1 MAKIQSQKMKL
12 LYLLQIL
19 LTMTDDEHGL
29 TLSQLLDELE
39 KKDITAERK
48 SIYDDFEALR
58 LFGIDIESRKENRTT
73 VYFVANRTFELPE
86 LKLLVDAVQSSK
98 FITHRKS
105 NELIKKLEAFCSVHQ
120 ASQLQRQVF
129 VANRVKTMNES
140 IYYCVDDI
148 HNAISENRQITFQY
162 FDWGTDKKKHLRHDG
177 KLYRV
182 SPWALSWDD
191 ENYYMIAFDS
201 ENEEI
206 RHYRVDKMMNVNL
219 TGEKRAG
226 AKLFKNFD
234 MAVYA
239 KKTFGMFAGEE
250 RDVTL
255 RCKNHLA
262 GVLIDRF
269 GHSITMTND
278 GDDYFTVTVKA
289 AVSPLFITWLMNFGD
304 DVKILSPDDV
314 IEKYVEI
321 AKECLGIYKDD
332 KMS

>member
-19 LTMTDDEHGL
+19 LENTDDEHAL
-29 TLSQLLDELE
+29 TLSELLYELT
-39 KKDITAERK
+39 KKGITAERK

-58 LFGIDIESRKENRTT
+58 LFGVDVESRKENRTT
-73 VYFVANRTFELPE
+73 VYFIANRTFELPE

-98 FITHRKS
+98 FITHKKS
-105 NELIKKLEAFCSVHQ
+105 NELIKKLETLSSVHQ

-162 FDWGTDKKKHLRHDG
+162 FDWGTDKKKHLRHNG
-177 KLYRV
+177 KIYHV

-191 ENYYMIAFDS
+191 ENYYMIAFDC
-201 ENEEI
+201 EQNEI
-206 RHYRVDKMMNVNL
+206 RHYRVDKMMNVRI
-219 TGEKRAG
+219 TEEKRSG

-255 RCKNHLA
+255 RCKDSLA
-262 GVLIDRF
+262 GVMIDRF
-269 GHSITMTND
+269 GQNIVMKNGED
-278 GDDYFTVTVKA
+278 GFFTVTVKA
-289 AVSPLFITWLMNFGD
+289 AVSPLFITWLMNFGAD
-304 DVKILSPDDV
+304 IRILSPDDV
-314 IEKYVEI
+314 IEKYVET
-321 AKECLGIYKDD
+321 AKKCLDVYQ
-332 KMS
+332 S

>member
-19 LTMTDDEHGL
+19 LENTDDEHAL
-29 TLSQLLDELE
+29 TLSELLYELT
-39 KKDITAERK
+39 KKGITAERK

-58 LFGIDIESRKENRTT
+58 LFGVDVESRKENRTT
-73 VYFVANRTFELPE
+73 VYFIANRTFELPE

-98 FITHRKS
+98 FITHKKS
-105 NELIKKLEAFCSVHQ
+105 NELIKKLETLSSVHQ

-162 FDWGTDKKKHLRHDG
+162 FDWGTDKKKHLRHNG
-177 KLYRV
+177 KIYHV

-201 ENEEI
+201 EQNEI
-206 RHYRVDKMMNVNL
+206 RHYRVDKMMNVRI
-219 TGEKRAG
+219 TEEKRSG

-255 RCKNHLA
+255 RCKDSLA
-262 GVLIDRF
+262 GVMIDRF
-269 GHSITMTND
+269 GQNIVMKNGED
-278 GDDYFTVTVKA
+278 GFFTVTVKA
-289 AVSPLFITWLMNFGD
+289 AVSPLFITWLMNFGAD
-304 DVKILSPDDV
+304 IRILSPDDV
-314 IEKYVEI
+314 IEKYVET
-321 AKECLGIYKDD
+321 AKKCLDVYQ
-332 KMS
+332 S

>member
-29 TLSQLLDELE
+29 TLSQLLSQLE
-39 KKDITAERK
+39 QRNITAERK

-58 LFGIDIESRKENRTT
+58 HYGIDIESRKENRTT

-98 FITHRKS
+98 FITHKKS
-105 NELIKKLEAFCSVHQ
+105 NELIKKLETLCSVHQ

-162 FDWGTDKKKHLRHDG
+162 FDWGTDRKKHLRHDG
-177 KLYRV
+177 KIYRV

-201 ENEEI
+201 DIEEI

-219 TGEKRAG
+219 TDEKRDG

-262 GVLIDRF
+262 GVMIDRF
-269 GHSITMTND
+269 GHGITIAKD
-278 GDDYFTVTVKA
+278 GDEFFIVTIKA
-289 AVSPLFITWLMNFGD
+289 AVSPLFLTWLMNFGSE
-304 DVKILSPDDV
+304 VQILSPDDV
-314 IEKYVEI
+314 IEKYLDI
-321 AKECLGIYKDD
+321 AKGCLNIYQNE
-332 KMS
+332 

>member
-19 LTMTDDEHGL
+19 LENTDDEHAL
-29 TLSQLLDELE
+29 TLSELLYELA
-39 KKDITAERK
+39 KKGITAERK

-58 LFGIDIESRKENRTT
+58 LFGVDVESRKENRTT
-73 VYFVANRTFELPE
+73 VYFIANRTFELPE

-98 FITHRKS
+98 FITHKKS
-105 NELIKKLEAFCSVHQ
+105 NELIKKLETLSSVHQ

-162 FDWGTDKKKHLRHDG
+162 FDWGTDKKKHLRHNG
-177 KLYRV
+177 KIYHV

-191 ENYYMIAFDS
+191 ENYYMIAFDC
-201 ENEEI
+201 EQNEI
-206 RHYRVDKMMNVNL
+206 RHYRVDKMMNVRI
-219 TGEKRAG
+219 TDKKRDG

-255 RCKNHLA
+255 RCKDSLA
-262 GVLIDRF
+262 GVMIDRF
-269 GHSITMTND
+269 GQNIVMKNGED
-278 GDDYFTVTVKA
+278 GFFTVTVKA
-289 AVSPLFITWLMNFGD
+289 AVSPLFITWLMNFGAD
-304 DVKILSPDDV
+304 IRILSPDDV
-314 IEKYVEI
+314 IEKYVET
-321 AKECLGIYKDD
+321 AKKCLDVYQ
-332 KMS
+332 S

>member
-19 LTMTDDEHGL
+19 LENTDDEHAL
-29 TLSQLLDELE
+29 TLSELLYELA
-39 KKDITAERK
+39 KKGITAERK

-58 LFGIDIESRKENRTT
+58 LFGVDVESRKENRTT
-73 VYFVANRTFELPE
+73 VYFIANRTFELPE

-98 FITHRKS
+98 FITHKKS
-105 NELIKKLEAFCSVHQ
+105 NELIKKLETLSSVHQ

-162 FDWGTDKKKHLRHDG
+162 FDWGTDKKKHLRHNG
-177 KLYRV
+177 KIYHV

-201 ENEEI
+201 EQNEI
-206 RHYRVDKMMNVNL
+206 RHYRVDKMMNVRI
-219 TGEKRAG
+219 TDKKRDG

-255 RCKNHLA
+255 RCKDSLA
-262 GVLIDRF
+262 GVMIDRF
-269 GHSITMTND
+269 GQNIVMKNGED
-278 GDDYFTVTVKA
+278 GFFTVTVKA
-289 AVSPLFITWLMNFGD
+289 AVSPLFITWLMNFGAD
-304 DVKILSPDDV
+304 IRILSPDDV
-314 IEKYVEI
+314 IEKYVET
-321 AKECLGIYKDD
+321 AKKCLDVYQ
-332 KMS
+332 S

>member
-29 TLSQLLDELE
+29 TLSQLLSQLE
-39 KKDITAERK
+39 QRNITAERK

-58 LFGIDIESRKENRTT
+58 HFGIDIESRKENRTT

-98 FITHRKS
+98 FITHKKS
-105 NELIKKLEAFCSVHQ
+105 NELIKKLETLCSVHQ

-162 FDWGTDKKKHLRHDG
+162 FDWGTDRKKHLRHDG
-177 KLYRV
+177 KIYRV

-191 ENYYMIAFDS
+191 EN
-201 ENEEI
+201 
-206 RHYRVDKMMNVNL
+206 
-219 TGEKRAG
+219 
-226 AKLFKNFD
+226 
-234 MAVYA
+234 
-239 KKTFGMFAGEE
+239 
-250 RDVTL
+250 
-255 RCKNHLA
+255 
-262 GVLIDRF
+262 
-269 GHSITMTND
+269 
-278 GDDYFTVTVKA
+278 
-289 AVSPLFITWLMNFGD
+289 
-304 DVKILSPDDV
+304 
-314 IEKYVEI
+314 
-321 AKECLGIYKDD
+321 
-332 KMS
+332 

>member
-19 LTMTDDEHGL
+19 LENTDDEHAL
-29 TLSQLLDELE
+29 TLSELLYELA
-39 KKDITAERK
+39 KKGITAERK

-58 LFGIDIESRKENRTT
+58 LFGVDVESRKENRTT
-73 VYFVANRTFELPE
+73 VYFIANRTFELPE

-98 FITHRKS
+98 FITHKKS
-105 NELIKKLEAFCSVHQ
+105 NELIKKLETLSSVHQ

-162 FDWGTDKKKHLRHDG
+162 FDWGTDKKKHLRHNG
-177 KLYRV
+177 KIYHV

-201 ENEEI
+201 EQNEI
-206 RHYRVDKMMNVNL
+206 RHYRVDKMMNVRI
-219 TGEKRAG
+219 TEEKRSG

-255 RCKNHLA
+255 RCKDSLA
-262 GVLIDRF
+262 GVMIDRF
-269 GHSITMTND
+269 GQNIVMKNGED
-278 GDDYFTVTVKA
+278 GFFTVTVKA
-289 AVSPLFITWLMNFGD
+289 AVSPLFITWLMNFGAD
-304 DVKILSPDDV
+304 IRILSPDDV
-314 IEKYVEI
+314 IEKYVET
-321 AKECLGIYKDD
+321 AKKCLDVYQ
-332 KMS
+332 S

>member
-19 LTMTDDEHGL
+19 LENTDDEHAL
-29 TLSQLLDELE
+29 TLSELLYELA
-39 KKDITAERK
+39 KKGITAERK

-58 LFGIDIESRKENRTT
+58 LFGVDVESRKENRTT
-73 VYFVANRTFELPE
+73 VYFIANRTFELPE

-98 FITHRKS
+98 FITHKKS
-105 NELIKKLEAFCSVHQ
+105 NELIKKLETLSSVHQ

-162 FDWGTDKKKHLRHDG
+162 FDWGTDKKKHLRHNG
-177 KLYRV
+177 KIYHV

-191 ENYYMIAFDS
+191 ENYYMIAFDC
-201 ENEEI
+201 EQNEI
-206 RHYRVDKMMNVNL
+206 RHYRVDKMMNVRI
-219 TGEKRAG
+219 TEEKRSG

-255 RCKNHLA
+255 RCKDSLA
-262 GVLIDRF
+262 GVMIDRF
-269 GHSITMTND
+269 GQNIVMKNGED
-278 GDDYFTVTVKA
+278 GFFTVTVKA
-289 AVSPLFITWLMNFGD
+289 AVSPLFITWLMNFGAD
-304 DVKILSPDDV
+304 IRILSPDDV
-314 IEKYVEI
+314 IEKYVET
-321 AKECLGIYKDD
+321 AKKCLDVYQ
-332 KMS
+332 S

>member
-19 LTMTDDEHGL
+19 LENTDDEHAL
-29 TLSQLLDELE
+29 TLSELLYKLA
-39 KKDITAERK
+39 KKGITAERK

-58 LFGIDIESRKENRTT
+58 LFGVDVESRKENRTT
-73 VYFVANRTFELPE
+73 VYFIANRTFELPE

-98 FITHRKS
+98 FITHKKS
-105 NELIKKLEAFCSVHQ
+105 NELIKKLETLSSVHQ

-162 FDWGTDKKKHLRHDG
+162 FDWGTDKKKHLRHYG
-177 KLYRV
+177 KIYHV

-191 ENYYMIAFDS
+191 ENYYMIAFDC
-201 ENEEI
+201 EQNEI
-206 RHYRVDKMMNVNL
+206 RHYRVDKMMNVRI
-219 TGEKRAG
+219 TEEKRSG

-255 RCKNHLA
+255 RCKDSLA
-262 GVLIDRF
+262 GVMIDRF
-269 GHSITMTND
+269 GQKIVMKNGED
-278 GDDYFTVTVKA
+278 GFFTVTVKA
-289 AVSPLFITWLMNFGD
+289 AVSPLFITWLMNFGAD
-304 DVKILSPDDV
+304 IRILSPDDV
-314 IEKYVEI
+314 IEKYVET
-321 AKECLGIYKDD
+321 AKKCLDVYQ
-332 KMS
+332 S

>member
-1 MAKIQSQKMKL
+1 MAKMQSQKMKL

-29 TLSQLLDELE
+29 TLSRILGELE
-39 KKDITAERK
+39 KRDITAERK

-58 LFGIDIESRKENRTT
+58 LFGIDVESRKENRTT
-73 VYFVANRTFELPE
+73 VYFVANRSFELPE

-105 NELIKKLEAFCSVHQ
+105 NELIKKLETLCSFHQ

-148 HNAISENRQITFQY
+148 HNAISQNRQITFQY

-177 KLYRV
+177 RIYRV
-182 SPWALSWDD
+182 SPWSLSWDD

-201 ENEEI
+201 ETEQI
-206 RHYRVDKMMNVNL
+206 RHYRVDKMINVNL
-219 TGEKRAG
+219 SEEKRDG

-255 RCKNHLA
+255 RCKDCLS
-262 GVLIDRF
+262 GVIIDRF
-269 GHSITMTND
+269 GHNITISDSSD
-278 GDDYFTVTVKA
+278 GFFTVTVKA
-289 AVSPLFITWLMNFGD
+289 AVSPLFITWLMNFGAD
-304 DVKILSPDDV
+304 IKILSPDDV
-314 IEKYVEI
+314 IEKYVQT
-321 AKECLGIYKDD
+321 AKECLEAYQN
-332 KMS
+332 

>member
-1 MAKIQSQKMKL
+1 MAKIQNQKMKL

-29 TLSQLLDELE
+29 TLAQLLDELE
-39 KKDITAERK
+39 KRDITAERK

-58 LFGIDIESRKENRTT
+58 VFGIDIESRKENRTT

-105 NELIKKLEAFCSVHQ
+105 NELIKKLETLCSVHQ

-140 IYYCVDDI
+140 IYYCVDDL
-148 HNAISENRQITFQY
+148 HNAISKNRQITFQY

-177 KLYRV
+177 KIYRV

-191 ENYYMIAFDS
+191 ENYYMIAYDS
-201 ENEEI
+201 GNEEI
-206 RHYRVDKMMNVNL
+206 RHYRVDKMMNVSL
-219 TGEKRAG
+219 TDEKREG
-226 AKLFKNFD
+226 AARFKNFD

-255 RCKNHLA
+255 RCKDYLS
-262 GVLIDRF
+262 GVIIDRF
-269 GHSITMTND
+269 GHNITISDSSD
-278 GDDYFTVTVKA
+278 GFFTVTVKA
-289 AVSPLFITWLMNFGD
+289 AVSPLFITWLMNFGTD
-304 DVKILSPDDV
+304 IKILSPDDV
-314 IEKYVEI
+314 IEKYVQT
-321 AKECLGIYKDD
+321 AKECLDAYQN
-332 KMS
+332 

>member
-1 MAKIQSQKMKL
+1 MKL

-19 LTMTDDEHGL
+19 LTMTDENHGL
-29 TLSQLLDELE
+29 TLSELLCELQ
-39 KKDITAERK
+39 KRDITAERK

-58 LFGIDIESRKENRTT
+58 RFGVDVESRKENRTT
-73 VYFVANRTFELPE
+73 VYFVADRTFEVPE

-129 VANRVKTMNES
+129 VTNRVKTMNEC

-148 HNAISENRQITFQY
+148 HNAISKNRQITFQY

-177 KLYRV
+177 KIYRV

-206 RHYRVDKMMNVNL
+206 RHYRVDKMINVNL
-219 TGEKRAG
+219 TDKKREG

-255 RCKNHLA
+255 RCKDSLA
-262 GVLIDRF
+262 GVIIDRF
-269 GHSITMTND
+269 GHNITITDTAD
-278 GDDYFTVTVKA
+278 GFFNVTVKA
-289 AVSPLFITWLMNFGD
+289 AVSPLFLTWLMNFGGD
-304 DVKILSPDDV
+304 IRILSPEDV
-314 IEKYVEI
+314 IEKYVDTAKKCLEI
-321 AKECLGIYKDD
+321 YQK
-332 KMS
+332 

>member
-19 LTMTDDEHGL
+19 LENTDDEHAL
-29 TLSQLLDELE
+29 TLSELLHELT
-39 KKDITAERK
+39 KKGITAERK

-58 LFGIDIESRKENRTT
+58 LFGVDVESRKENRTT
-73 VYFVANRTFELPE
+73 VYFIANRTFELPE

-98 FITHRKS
+98 FITHKKS
-105 NELIKKLEAFCSVHQ
+105 NELIKKLETLSSVHQ

-162 FDWGTDKKKHLRHDG
+162 FDWGTDKKKHLRHSG
-177 KLYRV
+177 KIYHV

-191 ENYYMIAFDS
+191 ENYYMIAFDC
-201 ENEEI
+201 EQNEI
-206 RHYRVDKMMNVNL
+206 RHYRVDKMMNVRI
-219 TGEKRAG
+219 TEEKRSG

-255 RCKNHLA
+255 RCKDSLA
-262 GVLIDRF
+262 GVMIDRF
-269 GHSITMTND
+269 GQNIVMKNGED
-278 GDDYFTVTVKA
+278 GFFTVTVKA
-289 AVSPLFITWLMNFGD
+289 AVSPLFITWLMNFGAD
-304 DVKILSPDDV
+304 IRILSPDDV
-314 IEKYVEI
+314 IEKYVET
-321 AKECLGIYKDD
+321 AKKCLDVYQ
-332 KMS
+332 S

>member
-19 LTMTDDEHGL
+19 LENTDDEHAL
-29 TLSQLLDELE
+29 TLSELLYELA
-39 KKDITAERK
+39 KKGITAERK

-58 LFGIDIESRKENRTT
+58 LFGVDVESRKENRTT
-73 VYFVANRTFELPE
+73 VYFIANRTFELPE

-98 FITHRKS
+98 FITHKKS
-105 NELIKKLEAFCSVHQ
+105 NELIKKLETLSSVHQ

-162 FDWGTDKKKHLRHDG
+162 FDWGTDKKKHLRHNG
-177 KLYRV
+177 KIYHV

-191 ENYYMIAFDS
+191 ENYYMIAFDC
-201 ENEEI
+201 EQNEI
-206 RHYRVDKMMNVNL
+206 RHYRVDKMMNVRI
-219 TGEKRAG
+219 TEEKRSG

-255 RCKNHLA
+255 RCKDSLA
-262 GVLIDRF
+262 GVMIDRF
-269 GHSITMTND
+269 GQNIVMKNGED
-278 GDDYFTVTVKA
+278 GFFTVTVKA
-289 AVSPLFITWLMNFGD
+289 AVSPLFITWLMNFGAD
-304 DVKILSPDDV
+304 IRILSPEDV
-314 IEKYVEI
+314 INKYIET
-321 AKECLGIYKDD
+321 AKKCLDVYQ
-332 KMS
+332 S

>member
-19 LTMTDDEHGL
+19 LENTDDEHAL
-29 TLSQLLDELE
+29 TLSELLYELT
-39 KKDITAERK
+39 KKGITAERK

-58 LFGIDIESRKENRTT
+58 LFGVDVESRKENRTT
-73 VYFVANRTFELPE
+73 VYFIANRTFELPE

-98 FITHRKS
+98 FITHKKS
-105 NELIKKLEAFCSVHQ
+105 NELIKKLETLSSVHQ

-162 FDWGTDKKKHLRHDG
+162 FDWGTDKKKHLRHNG
-177 KLYRV
+177 KIYHV

-191 ENYYMIAFDS
+191 ENYYMIAFDC
-201 ENEEI
+201 EQNEI
-206 RHYRVDKMMNVNL
+206 RHYRVDKMMNVRI
-219 TGEKRAG
+219 TEEKRSG

-255 RCKNHLA
+255 RCKDSLA
-262 GVLIDRF
+262 GVMIDRF
-269 GHSITMTND
+269 GQNIVMKNGED
-278 GDDYFTVTVKA
+278 GFFTVTVKA
-289 AVSPLFITWLMNFGD
+289 AVSPLFITWLMNFGAD
-304 DVKILSPDDV
+304 IRILSPDDV
-314 IEKYVEI
+314 INKYIET
-321 AKECLGIYKDD
+321 AKKCLDVYQ
-332 KMS
+332 S

>member
-1 MAKIQSQKMKL
+1 MKL

-19 LTMTDDEHGL
+19 LTMTDEEHGL
-29 TLSQLLDELE
+29 TLSELLHELE
-39 KKDITAERK
+39 KRDIIAERK

-58 LFGIDIESRKENRTT
+58 RFGIDIESRKENRTT
-73 VYFVANRTFELPE
+73 VYYVADRTFELPE

-105 NELIKKLEAFCSVHQ
+105 NELIKKLETLCSSHQ

-148 HNAISENRQITFQY
+148 HTAISENRQITFRY
-162 FDWGTDKKKHLRHDG
+162 FDWGTDRKKHLRHDG
-177 KLYRV
+177 KIYRV

-191 ENYYMIAFDS
+191 ENYYMIAFDP
-201 ENEEI
+201 EVDAI
-206 RHYRVDKMMNVNL
+206 RHYRVDKMLNVNL
-219 TGEKRAG
+219 TDEKRDG

-255 RCKNHLA
+255 RCKDSLA
-262 GVLIDRF
+262 GVIIDRF
-269 GHSITMTND
+269 GHNVTITDADD
-278 GDDYFTVTVKA
+278 GFFTVTVKA
-289 AVSPLFITWLMNFGD
+289 AVSPLFITWLMNFGSD
-304 DVKILSPDDV
+304 IRILSPEDV
-314 IEKYVEI
+314 INKYIET
-321 AKECLGIYKDD
+321 AKACLGVYQD
-332 KMS
+332 

>member
-1 MAKIQSQKMKL
+1 MVKIQSQKMKL

-29 TLSQLLDELE
+29 TLSQLLSQLE
-39 KKDITAERK
+39 QRNITAERK

-58 LFGIDIESRKENRTT
+58 HFGIDIESRKENRTT

-98 FITHRKS
+98 FITHKKS
-105 NELIKKLEAFCSVHQ
+105 NELIKKLETLCSVHQ

-162 FDWGTDKKKHLRHDG
+162 FDWGTDRKKHLRHDG
-177 KLYRV
+177 KIYRV

-201 ENEEI
+201 DNEEI

-219 TGEKRAG
+219 TDEKRDG

-250 RDVTL
+250 RGVTL

-262 GVLIDRF
+262 GVMIDRF
-269 GHSITMTND
+269 GHGITMAKD
-278 GDDYFTVTVKA
+278 GDEFFIVTIKA
-289 AVSPLFITWLMNFGD
+289 AVSPLFLTWLMNFGSE
-304 DVKILSPDDV
+304 VQILSPDDV
-314 IEKYVEI
+314 IEKYLEI
-321 AKECLGIYKDD
+321 AKGCLNIYQNE
-332 KMS
+332 

>member
-19 LTMTDDEHGL
+19 LENTDDEHAL
-29 TLSQLLDELE
+29 TLSELLHELS
-39 KKDITAERK
+39 KKGITAERK

-58 LFGIDIESRKENRTT
+58 LFGVDVESRKENRTT
-73 VYFVANRTFELPE
+73 VYFIANRTFELPE

-98 FITHRKS
+98 FITHKKS
-105 NELIKKLEAFCSVHQ
+105 NELIKKLETLSSAHQ

-162 FDWGTDKKKHLRHDG
+162 FDWGTDKKKHLRHNG
-177 KLYRV
+177 KIYHV

-191 ENYYMIAFDS
+191 ENYYMIAFDC
-201 ENEEI
+201 EQNEI
-206 RHYRVDKMMNVNL
+206 RHYRVDKMMNVRI
-219 TGEKRAG
+219 TEEKRSG

-255 RCKNHLA
+255 RCKDSLA
-262 GVLIDRF
+262 GVMIDRF
-269 GHSITMTND
+269 GQNIVMKNGED
-278 GDDYFTVTVKA
+278 GFFTVTVKA
-289 AVSPLFITWLMNFGD
+289 AVSPLFITWLMNFGAD
-304 DVKILSPDDV
+304 IRILSPDDV
-314 IEKYVEI
+314 INKYIET
-321 AKECLGIYKDD
+321 ARECLDVYQ
-332 KMS
+332 S

>member
-1 MAKIQSQKMKL
+1 MAKIQNQKMKL

-29 TLSQLLDELE
+29 TLAQLLNELE
-39 KKDITAERK
+39 KRDITAERK

-58 LFGIDIESRKENRTT
+58 VFGIDIESRKENRTT

-105 NELIKKLEAFCSVHQ
+105 NELIKKLETLCSVHQ

-140 IYYCVDDI
+140 IYYCVDDL
-148 HNAISENRQITFQY
+148 HNAISKNRQITFQY

-177 KLYRV
+177 KIYRV

-191 ENYYMIAFDS
+191 ENYYMIAYDS
-201 ENEEI
+201 GNEEI
-206 RHYRVDKMMNVNL
+206 RHFRVDKMMNVSL
-219 TGEKRAG
+219 TDEKREG
-226 AKLFKNFD
+226 AARFKNFD

-255 RCKNHLA
+255 RCKAYLS
-262 GVLIDRF
+262 GVIIDRF
-269 GHSITMTND
+269 GHNVTIIDEKN
-278 GDDYFTVTVKA
+278 GFFTVTVKA
-289 AVSPLFITWLMNFGD
+289 AVSPLFLTWLMNFGSD
-304 DVKILSPDDV
+304 IRILSPEDV
-314 IEKYVEI
+314 IEKYVET
-321 AKECLGIYKDD
+321 AKECLAVYQEN
-332 KMS
+332 

>member
-29 TLSQLLDELE
+29 TLSQLLSQLE
-39 KKDITAERK
+39 QRNITAERK

-58 LFGIDIESRKENRTT
+58 HYGIDIESRKENRTT

-98 FITHRKS
+98 FITHKKS
-105 NELIKKLEAFCSVHQ
+105 NELIKKLETLCSVHQ

-162 FDWGTDKKKHLRHDG
+162 FDWGTDRKKHLRHDG
-177 KLYRV
+177 KIYRV

-201 ENEEI
+201 DIEEI

-219 TGEKRAG
+219 TDEKRDG

-262 GVLIDRF
+262 GVMIDRF
-269 GHSITMTND
+269 GHGITMAKD
-278 GDDYFTVTVKA
+278 GDEFFIVTIKA
-289 AVSPLFITWLMNFGD
+289 AVSPLFLTWLMNFGSE
-304 DVKILSPDDV
+304 VQILSPDDV
-314 IEKYVEI
+314 IEKYLEI
-321 AKECLGIYKDD
+321 AKGCLNIYQNE
-332 KMS
+332 

>member
-29 TLSQLLDELE
+29 TLSQLLSQLE
-39 KKDITAERK
+39 QRNITAERK

-58 LFGIDIESRKENRTT
+58 HYGIDIESRKENRTT

-98 FITHRKS
+98 FITHKKS
-105 NELIKKLEAFCSVHQ
+105 NELIKKLETLCSVHQ

-162 FDWGTDKKKHLRHDG
+162 FDWGTDRKKHLRHDG
-177 KLYRV
+177 KIYRV

-201 ENEEI
+201 DIEEI

-219 TGEKRAG
+219 TDEKRDG

-262 GVLIDRF
+262 GVMIDRF
-269 GHSITMTND
+269 GHGITIAKD
-278 GDDYFTVTVKA
+278 GDEFFIVTIKA
-289 AVSPLFITWLMNFGD
+289 AVSPLFLTWLMNFGSE
-304 DVKILSPDDV
+304 VQILSPDDV
-314 IEKYVEI
+314 IEKYLEI
-321 AKECLGIYKDD
+321 AKGCLNIYQNE
-332 KMS
+332 

>member
-29 TLSQLLDELE
+29 TLSQLLSQLE
-39 KKDITAERK
+39 QRNITAERK

-58 LFGIDIESRKENRTT
+58 HFGIDIESRKENRTT

-98 FITHRKS
+98 FITHKKS
-105 NELIKKLEAFCSVHQ
+105 NELIKKLETLCSVHQ

-162 FDWGTDKKKHLRHDG
+162 FDWGTDRKKHLRHDG
-177 KLYRV
+177 KIYQV

-201 ENEEI
+201 DIEEI

-219 TGEKRAG
+219 TDEKRDG

-262 GVLIDRF
+262 GVMIDRF
-269 GHSITMTND
+269 GHGITMAKD
-278 GDDYFTVTVKA
+278 GDEFFIVTIKA
-289 AVSPLFITWLMNFGD
+289 AVSPLFLTWLMNFGSE
-304 DVKILSPDDV
+304 VQILSPDDV
-314 IEKYVEI
+314 IEKYLEI
-321 AKECLGIYKDD
+321 AKGCLNIYQNE
-332 KMS
+332 

>member
-19 LTMTDDEHGL
+19 LENTDDEHAL
-29 TLSQLLDELE
+29 TLSELLYELT
-39 KKDITAERK
+39 KKGITAERK

-58 LFGIDIESRKENRTT
+58 LFGVDVESRKENRTT
-73 VYFVANRTFELPE
+73 VYFIANRTFELPE

-98 FITHRKS
+98 FITHKKS
-105 NELIKKLEAFCSVHQ
+105 NELIKKLETLSSVHQ

-162 FDWGTDKKKHLRHDG
+162 FDWGTDKKKHLRHNG
-177 KLYRV
+177 KIYHV

-191 ENYYMIAFDS
+191 ENYYMIAFDC
-201 ENEEI
+201 EQNEI
-206 RHYRVDKMMNVNL
+206 RHYRVDKMMNVRI
-219 TGEKRAG
+219 TEEKRSG

-255 RCKNHLA
+255 RCKDSLA
-262 GVLIDRF
+262 GVMIDRF
-269 GHSITMTND
+269 GQNIVMKNGED
-278 GDDYFTVTVKA
+278 GFFTVTVKA
-289 AVSPLFITWLMNFGD
+289 AVSPLFITWLMNFGSD
-304 DVKILSPDDV
+304 IKILSPDDV
-314 IEKYVEI
+314 IEKYVET
-321 AKECLGIYKDD
+321 AKKCLDVYQ
-332 KMS
+332 S

>member
-29 TLSQLLDELE
+29 TLSQLLSQLE
-39 KKDITAERK
+39 QRNITAERK

-58 LFGIDIESRKENRTT
+58 HFGIDIESRKENRTT

-98 FITHRKS
+98 FITHKKS
-105 NELIKKLEAFCSVHQ
+105 NELIKKLETLCSVHQ

-162 FDWGTDKKKHLRHDG
+162 FDWGTDRKKHLRHNG
-177 KLYRV
+177 KIYRV

-201 ENEEI
+201 DNEEI

-219 TGEKRAG
+219 TDEKRDG

-262 GVLIDRF
+262 GVMIDRF
-269 GHSITMTND
+269 GHGITMAKD
-278 GDDYFTVTVKA
+278 GDEFFIVTIKA
-289 AVSPLFITWLMNFGD
+289 AVSPLFLTWLMNFGSE
-304 DVKILSPDDV
+304 VQILSPDAV
-314 IEKYVEI
+314 IEKYLEI
-321 AKECLGIYKDD
+321 AKGCLNIYQNE
-332 KMS
+332 

>member
-1 MAKIQSQKMKL
+1 MDKIQSQKMKL

-29 TLSQLLDELE
+29 TLSQLLSQLE
-39 KKDITAERK
+39 QRNITAERK

-58 LFGIDIESRKENRTT
+58 HFGIDIESRKENRTT

-98 FITHRKS
+98 FITHKKS
-105 NELIKKLEAFCSVHQ
+105 NELIKKLETLCSVHQ

-162 FDWGTDKKKHLRHDG
+162 FDWGTDRKKHLRHDG
-177 KLYRV
+177 KIYRV

-201 ENEEI
+201 DNEEI

-219 TGEKRAG
+219 TDEKRDG

-239 KKTFGMFAGEE
+239 QKTVGMFAGEE

-262 GVLIDRF
+262 GVMIDRF
-269 GHSITMTND
+269 GHGITMAKD
-278 GDDYFTVTVKA
+278 GDEFFIVTIKA
-289 AVSPLFITWLMNFGD
+289 AVSPLFLTWLMNFGSE
-304 DVKILSPDDV
+304 VQILSPDDV
-314 IEKYVEI
+314 IEKYLEI
-321 AKECLGIYKDD
+321 AKGCLNIYQNE
-332 KMS
+332 